1 MVEGVTMKKNKH
13 LEQLL
18 LWRYMAKTRHG
29 YTDAELAKKLGR
41 SPSYLSHKSNLENMP
56 YYLAM
61 RLKELAED
69 G

>member
-1 MVEGVTMKKNKH
+1 MNKH
-13 LEQLL
+13 TEQLM
-18 LWRYMAKTRHG
+18 LWRYQAKKKHG
-29 YTDAELAKKLGR
+29 YNDAELAKKLGR
-41 SPSYLSHKSNLENMP
+41 SPSYLTHKENFENMP